1 MSRPL
6 KLGIVEACT
15 IILSKD
21 ITKMLGNSFLW
32 IHQFD
37 FFSSNQKNIE
47 DDHLIKIT
55 NTVNSLKA
63 NMLRPDEF
71 LSEYCNLTQFY

>member
-1 MSRPL
+1 MAFYGFTSL
-6 KLGIVEACT
+6 I
-15 IILSKD
+15 
-21 ITKMLGNSFLW
+21 
-32 IHQFD
+32 

-71 LSEYCNLTQFY
+71 LSEYYNLTQFY